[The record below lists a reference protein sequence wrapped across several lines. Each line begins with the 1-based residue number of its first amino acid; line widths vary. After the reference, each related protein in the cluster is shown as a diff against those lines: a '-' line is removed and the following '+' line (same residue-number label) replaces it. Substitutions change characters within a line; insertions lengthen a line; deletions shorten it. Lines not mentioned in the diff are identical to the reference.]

1 VRLYAVFQTLG
12 GAFGISAGQA
22 AFVNRIIVSVPQT
35 APGVDPSVVVATGV
49 TELRSVFPGNE
60 ITGILLAYMEGLR
73 AAFAVGIAMAGM
85 AFLISLLSK
94 WNRIHV
100 QL

>member
-1 VRLYAVFQTLG
+1 MP
-12 GAFGISAGQA
+12 I
-22 AFVNRIIVSVPQT
+22 T

-49 TELRSVFPGNE
+49 TELRTVFVGNQ
-60 ITGILLAYMEGLR
+60 ITGVLLAYMEGIR
-73 AAFAVGIAMAGM
+73 AAFVVGIAMAGM

>member
-1 VRLYAVFQTLG
+1 MAPR
-12 GAFGISAGQA
+12 
-22 AFVNRIIVSVPQT
+22 VNPT
-35 APGVDPSVVVATGV
+35 ALLATGV
-49 TELRSVFPGNE
+49 TELRLVFPSDQ
-60 ITGILLAYMEGLR
+60 ITGVLLAYMEGIR

-85 AFLISLLSK
+85 AFLISLFGK

>member
-1 VRLYAVFQTLG
+1 M
-12 GAFGISAGQA
+12 
-22 AFVNRIIVSVPQT
+22 T
-35 APGVDPSVVVATGV
+35 APGVSPTALLATGV
-49 TELRSVFPGNE
+49 TELRLVFPGDQ
-60 ITGILLAYMEGLR
+60 ITGVLLAYMEGIR

-85 AFLISLLSK
+85 AFLISLFSK